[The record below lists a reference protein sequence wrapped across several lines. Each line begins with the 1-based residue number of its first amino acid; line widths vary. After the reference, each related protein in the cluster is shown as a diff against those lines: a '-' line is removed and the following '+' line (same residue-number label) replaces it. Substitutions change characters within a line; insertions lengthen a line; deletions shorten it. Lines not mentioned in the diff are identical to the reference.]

1 MIANTLRLASLV
13 ASAILIISFGAFVV
27 DQSRNG
33 SRQEIAALNAD
44 AQGVAQSQADASRNI
59 DQADPS
65 AAVKR
70 VRSKRH
76 AAMRE
81 KLDEADDVLLKP
93 FAGIVH
99 SKSIWVQR
107 TLPFLLALLVFGF
120 GLRLAANYIGAR
132 P

>member
-1 MIANTLRLASLV
+1 VIARIIRTAALV
-13 ASAILIISFGAFVV
+13 ATALVVVSFVMFVA

-33 SRQEIAALNAD
+33 SKQQIAALNAD
-44 AQGVAQSQADASRNI
+44 AQGAPKADAAATNI

-70 VRSKRH
+70 VRSERH
-76 AAMRE
+76 SALRE
-81 KLDEADDVLLKP
+81 KVDEVDDVLLKP

-107 TLPFLLALLVFGF
+107 GIPTLLALLTF
-120 GLRLAANYIGAR
+120 GLALPLAAGYVR
-132 P
+132 R